1 MRNNQPTTQREF
13 VLDEEHFLISR
24 TDLQGRI
31 TYANPAFVE
40 VSGFS
45 RDELVG
51 AHHNL
56 VRHPDMPPAA
66 FADLWKTLKAGRNW
80 QGLVKNR
87 RKNGDF
93 YWVKASVSPLE
104 EGGEVVGYASVRT
117 KASADEVA
125 LAERA
130 YADYHAGKR
139 RPRFVLRQGELKRR
153 GLLGALGRL
162 NLTSMKA
169 RLIGLIGVAVLL
181 LATSGAV
188 GLYAERQAESHL
200 AAIHQDGLQDV
211 ARLQRMD
218 QLITQGYQSLVGKER
233 MALMDKREEHAANLA
248 GIQESLTK
256 LWDGYHAR
264 EVNQTALADAFD
276 TQLNDY
282 LEEGLG
288 ASIDILSGD
297 DSYEV
302 FVALPN
308 HIGGVE
314 AQGKALSNR
323 VTSLIQDKQASANA
337 LAMQANQM
345 QQNML
350 MVLAGVLGAGLLL
363 LVLIGTLTLRAM
375 LKPLRDVQRFSL
387 QIASGNLG
395 AQVPRARRDEFG
407 QVVSGLDVMRKS
419 LGSIVGDVNRAIAQV
434 TPAVGEIAR
443 GNEDLSA
450 RTEQQASSLQQTAA
464 SMEEMTTTVAHNS
477 DNARQASGLASD
489 NAERTQATGELMQRL
504 VGNMGEITEGSRKMA
519 EIISTIDAIAFQ
531 TNILALNASVE
542 AARAGEQGR
551 GFAVVAGEVR
561 TLAGRSA
568 DAASEIR
575 ALIDDANQRVDGGAA
590 LVRQAEASMTEVMEA
605 TTRVNDIMAEITAAS
620 NEQSNGIVQINQAV
634 AEMDQVTQQNAAR
647 VQTSAAAAMRLRDH
661 SEALSFAIRAFR
673 LKGAVREEVSE
684 QPDTTR
690 RPAANEPAPSRAAPA
705 APSSHHEEWEAF

>member
-13 VLDEEHFLISR
+13 VLDDDHFLISR

-31 TYANPAFVE
+31 TYANPAFIE
-40 VSGFS
+40 VSGFA
-45 RDELVG
+45 RDELIG
-51 AHHNL
+51 EHHNV
-56 VRHPDMPPAA
+56 VRHPEMPPAA
-66 FADLWKTLKAGRNW
+66 FADLWKCLQAGRTW

-87 RKNGDF
+87 RKNGDY
-93 YWVKASVSPLE
+93 YWVRASVSPLE
-104 EGGEVVGYASVRT
+104 EGGEVVGYASVRV
-117 KASADEVA
+117 KASSDEIA

-130 YADYHAGKR
+130 YADYRAGKR
-139 RPRFVLRQGELKRR
+139 RPRYALRQGQLRRR
-153 GLLGALGRL
+153 GLFGALGRL
-162 NLTSMKA
+162 NLKSMKA
-169 RLIGLIGVAVLL
+169 RLIGLIGVAAVLL
-181 LATSGAV
+181 AASGAI
-188 GLYAERQAESHL
+188 GLYAERQSVGYL
-200 AAIHQDGLQDV
+200 ASIHQDGLQDV
-211 ARLQRMD
+211 ASLQRMD
-218 QLITQGYQSLVGKER
+218 QLITQGYSSLVGKER
-233 MALMDKREEHAANLA
+233 MALMDKREEHAAELSV
-248 GIQESLTK
+248 IQQSLGG
-256 LWDGYHAR
+256 LWERYRER
-264 EVNQTALADAFD
+264 EVNQTALADIFER
-276 TQLNDY
+276 QLNEY
-282 LEEGLG
+282 LENSLG
-288 ASIDILSGD
+288 KSIEILTGE

-308 HIGGVE
+308 HIGVVE
-314 AQGKALSNR
+314 AEGKALSDR
-323 VTSLIQDKQASANA
+323 VTTLIQDKQAAANA
-337 LAMQANQM
+337 LAAKASRM
-345 QQNML
+345 QQTML

-363 LVLIGTLTLRAM
+363 LVLIGGLTLRAM
-375 LKPLRDVQRFSL
+375 LKPLREVERFSL

-395 AQVPRARRDEFG
+395 AEVPSARRDEMG
-407 QVVSGLDVMRKS
+407 RVIAGLDVMRKS
-419 LGSIVGDVNRAIAQV
+419 LGSIIGDVNKAIGQV
-434 TPAVGEIAR
+434 TPAVADIAR

-489 NAERTQATGELMQRL
+489 NAERTQATSELMQRL

-561 TLAGRSA
+561 KLAGRSA

-575 ALIDDANQRVDGGAA
+575 GLIDDANQRVDGGAE

-634 AEMDQVTQQNAAR
+634 TEMDQVTQQNAAR
-647 VQTSAAAAMRLRDH
+647 VQTSAAAAYQLRAH
-661 SEALSFAIRAFR
+661 SEALAFAIRAFR
-673 LKGAVREEVSE
+673 LKGSAQETVSE
-684 QPDTTR
+684 KRERQEPRTDDSAPR
-690 RPAANEPAPSRAAPA
+690 REPAPAAQT
-705 APSSHHEEWEAF
+705 HHEEWEAF